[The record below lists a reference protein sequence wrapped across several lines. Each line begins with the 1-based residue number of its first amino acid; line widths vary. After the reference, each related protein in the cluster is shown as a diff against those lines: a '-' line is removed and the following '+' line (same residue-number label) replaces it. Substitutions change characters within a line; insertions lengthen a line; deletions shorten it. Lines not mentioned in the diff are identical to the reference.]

1 MLQTLVTAN
10 GAITVSET
18 TLGSTGLNPGA
29 TVTDLAGLTQL
40 DVDNVRLN
48 GNILS
53 TTDSDNALMWLDP
66 GNNMAVTGKVIIRGD
81 LQVDGTQTIIN
92 STTMTV
98 DDKTIVLADGAAD
111 SAAATGS
118 GIEVSTAGR
127 KLFYGMLVQIT
138 GISIDQLIFHRYR
151 L

>member
-1 MLQTLVTAN
+1 MV
-10 GAITVSET
+10 AITVSET

-66 GNNMAVTGKVIIRGD
+66 GNNMAVQGKVIIRGR
-81 LQVDGTQTIIN
+81 
-92 STTMTV
+92 ST
-98 DDKTIVLADGAAD
+98 
-111 SAAATGS
+111 S
-118 GIEVSTAGR
+118 R
-127 KLFYGMLVQIT
+127 
-138 GISIDQLIFHRYR
+138 RYSNNH
-151 L
+151 